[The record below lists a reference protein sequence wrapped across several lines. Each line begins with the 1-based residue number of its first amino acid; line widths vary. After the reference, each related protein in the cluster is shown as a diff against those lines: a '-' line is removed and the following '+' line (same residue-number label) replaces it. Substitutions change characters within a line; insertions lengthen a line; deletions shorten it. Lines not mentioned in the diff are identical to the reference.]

1 MKLFFGMKMIFLILK
16 LVMVRGSL
24 ESVEK
29 SDYRS
34 NKQCPKSKRHAD
46 SSEVLEIPPQ
56 KQPVDVN
63 AALVETAVKIISEES
78 TVSEDE
84 LVPGTNRDEDRPR
97 TPDRDIENMDE
108 VLEKT
113 RRAHATFIP
122 ENKTENH
129 LKQSLNL
136 ANSLDHVAIESTDID
151 SVRKV
156 IYIKVH
162 CRVRVPR
169 TGLGPIFQKGSPR
182 TVNLGRRKGESS
194 DKV

>member
-1 MKLFFGMKMIFLILK
+1 
-16 LVMVRGSL
+16 MVRGSL

-29 SDYRS
+29 SDDRS
-34 NKQCPKSKRHAD
+34 DRRCPKSRRNAD
-46 SSEVLEIPPQ
+46 LSEVLEIPSQ
-56 KQPVDVN
+56 KQPDKNVDVN
-63 AALVETAVKIISEES
+63 AALVETAVKII
-78 TVSEDE
+78 SEDE

-156 IYIKVH
+156 IHI
-162 CRVRVPR
+162 
-169 TGLGPIFQKGSPR
+169 
-182 TVNLGRRKGESS
+182 
-194 DKV
+194 

>member
-1 MKLFFGMKMIFLILK
+1 
-16 LVMVRGSL
+16 MVRGSL

-34 NKQCPKSKRHAD
+34 DKQCPKSRRNAD
-46 SSEVLEIPPQ
+46 LSEVLEHPPQ
-56 KQPVDVN
+56 NQADKNVDLN

-78 TVSEDE
+78 TVSEEE
-84 LVPGTNRDEDRPR
+84 LVPGTRSPVPR

-156 IYIKVH
+156 ISIYIKVH
-162 CRVRVPR
+162 FRVRAP
-169 TGLGPIFQKGSPR
+169 
-182 TVNLGRRKGESS
+182 
-194 DKV
+194 

>member
-1 MKLFFGMKMIFLILK
+1 MGNHPNLFHSKVKNYNLNVTDILDSDFKNSFSGIFNCTVGIL
-16 LVMVRGSL
+16 R
-24 ESVEK
+24 
-29 SDYRS
+29 R
-34 NKQCPKSKRHAD
+34 NAD
-46 SSEVLEIPPQ
+46 SSEVLENLPQ
-56 KQPVDVN
+56 KQPDKNVE

-78 TVSEDE
+78 AVSEDE
-84 LVPGTNRDEDRPR
+84 LVNGTNRDEDRPR
-97 TPDRDIENMDE
+97 TPDSDIENMDE

-156 IYIKVH
+156 ISIYI
-162 CRVRVPR
+162 
-169 TGLGPIFQKGSPR
+169 
-182 TVNLGRRKGESS
+182 
-194 DKV
+194 

>member
-1 MKLFFGMKMIFLILK
+1 
-16 LVMVRGSL
+16 MVRGSL

-34 NKQCPKSKRHAD
+34 DKQCPKSRRNAD

-56 KQPVDVN
+56 KQPVKNVE

-78 TVSEDE
+78 TVSEEE
-84 LVPGTNRDEDRPR
+84 LVPGTRSPVPR

-156 IYIKVH
+156 ISIYI
-162 CRVRVPR
+162 
-169 TGLGPIFQKGSPR
+169 
-182 TVNLGRRKGESS
+182 
-194 DKV
+194 

>member
-1 MKLFFGMKMIFLILK
+1 
-16 LVMVRGSL
+16 MVLGSL
-24 ESVEK
+24 KSVEK

-34 NKQCPKSKRHAD
+34 DKQCPKSRRNAD
-46 SSEVLEIPPQ
+46 SSEVLENPPE

-63 AALVETAVKIISEES
+63 AALVETAVKIISE
-78 TVSEDE
+78 DE
-84 LVPGTNRDEDRPR
+84 LVPGTDWDEDRPE
-97 TPDRDIENMDE
+97 TPDRDIENIDE

-182 TVNLGRRKGESS
+182 TVNLGRGEGKSS

>member
-1 MKLFFGMKMIFLILK
+1 
-16 LVMVRGSL
+16 MVRGSL

-34 NKQCPKSKRHAD
+34 DKRCPKSRRNAD

-63 AALVETAVKIISEES
+63 AALVETAVKII
-78 TVSEDE
+78 SEDE

-156 IYIKVH
+156 ISIYIKVH
-162 CRVRVPR
+162 FRVRAP
-169 TGLGPIFQKGSPR
+169 
-182 TVNLGRRKGESS
+182 
-194 DKV
+194 

>member
-1 MKLFFGMKMIFLILK
+1 
-16 LVMVRGSL
+16 MVLGSL
-24 ESVEK
+24 KSVEK

-34 NKQCPKSKRHAD
+34 DKRCPKSRRNAD

-78 TVSEDE
+78 TVSEEE
-84 LVPGTNRDEDRPR
+84 LVPGTQSPVPR

-156 IYIKVH
+156 ISIYIKVH
-162 CRVRVPR
+162 FRVRAP
-169 TGLGPIFQKGSPR
+169 
-182 TVNLGRRKGESS
+182 
-194 DKV
+194 

>member
-1 MKLFFGMKMIFLILK
+1 
-16 LVMVRGSL
+16 MVLGSL

-34 NKQCPKSKRHAD
+34 DKRCPKSRRNAD
-46 SSEVLEIPPQ
+46 SSEVLEIPSQ
-56 KQPVDVN
+56 KQPDKNVDVN

-78 TVSEDE
+78 TVSEEE
-84 LVPGTNRDEDRPR
+84 LVPGTQSPVPR

-156 IYIKVH
+156 IQSILDWT
-162 CRVRVPR
+162 R
-169 TGLGPIFQKGSPR
+169 TIFSEGF
-182 TVNLGRRKGESS
+182 TANG
-194 DKV
+194 

>member
-1 MKLFFGMKMIFLILK
+1 
-16 LVMVRGSL
+16 MVLGSL

-29 SDYRS
+29 SDDRS
-34 NKQCPKSKRHAD
+34 DRRCPKSRRNAD
-46 SSEVLEIPPQ
+46 LSEVLEIPSQ
-56 KQPVDVN
+56 KQPDKNVDVN

-78 TVSEDE
+78 TVPEDE
-84 LVPGTNRDEDRPR
+84 LVQGTNRDEDRPK

-156 IYIKVH
+156 IHI
-162 CRVRVPR
+162 
-169 TGLGPIFQKGSPR
+169 
-182 TVNLGRRKGESS
+182 
-194 DKV
+194 

>member
-1 MKLFFGMKMIFLILK
+1 MI
-16 LVMVRGSL
+16 VRGSL

-34 NKQCPKSKRHAD
+34 DKQCPKSRRNAD
-46 SSEVLEIPPQ
+46 SSEVLENQPQ
-56 KQPVDVN
+56 KQPDKNVE

-78 TVSEDE
+78 TETVPEDE
-84 LVPGTNRDEDRPR
+84 LVPGTNLDEDRLRTTRLVPR

-113 RRAHATFIP
+113 RKAHATFIP

-129 LKQSLNL
+129 LKTSLNL

-156 IYIKVH
+156 ISIYIKVH
-162 CRVRVPR
+162 FRVRVPWI
-169 TGLGPIFQKGSPR
+169 GLGPIFHHREGLTADDEAR
-182 TVNLGRRKGESS
+182 TMNLGR
-194 DKV
+194 